1 MYLGL
6 IHLALPQAKLICLRR
21 DPMDTCLSNYRQ
33 LFAVNY
39 KYYHYNYDLLNCGRY
54 YQRFDR
60 LMQHWHK
67 VMPGRIHELH
77 YEQLVAEPE
86 RVSREL
92 LAFCELPWE
101 KQCLDYYSRE
111 ASVATPSAA
120 QVRQPI
126 YDSSV
131 DRWRRYGEAMQPLY
145 DLLRSGG
152 CYS

>member
-1 MYLGL
+1 
-6 IHLALPQAKLICLRR
+6 
-21 DPMDTCLSNYRQ
+21 
-33 LFAVNY
+33 
-39 KYYHYNYDLLNCGRY
+39 
-54 YQRFDR
+54 
-60 LMQHWHK
+60 
-67 VMPGRIHELH
+67 MPGAVHELH

-101 KQCLDYYSRE
+101 KQCLDFYSGK

-131 DRWRRYGEAMQPLY
+131 ERWRRYGDAMQPLY

-152 CYS
+152 CYP